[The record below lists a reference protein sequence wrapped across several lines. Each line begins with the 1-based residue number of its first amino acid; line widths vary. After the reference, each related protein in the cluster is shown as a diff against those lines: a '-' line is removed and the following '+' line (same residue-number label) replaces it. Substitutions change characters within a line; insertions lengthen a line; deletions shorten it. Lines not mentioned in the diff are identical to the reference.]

1 MRFRGT
7 GGRCDYSWLAMLTA
21 TAVLACGAAQPDAP
35 AAAMSGAAEPAV
47 WVPKEFNLTY
57 QGFTTHYTCD
67 GLHDKMTRILLMLG
81 ARKDLQVRSW
91 GCLRLAPDVFP
102 GVSVKMNV
110 LEPQGGQGGQGRQS
124 AQTVPAHWQQ
134 VDLLAGRDPIDA
146 SADCDLIAQVQ
157 QKVLPLFA
165 TRGVDFQATCERR
178 QLVVGG
184 TRLKA
189 KVLLA
194 DPVAAAAASPR

>member
-1 MRFRGT
+1 MRFRST
-7 GGRCDYSWLAMLTA
+7 GGRCGYSWLAMLTA
-21 TAVLACGAAQPDAP
+21 TAVLACSAAQPDAP
-35 AAAMSGAAEPAV
+35 AAAVSGAAEPAV
-47 WVPKEFNLTY
+47 WVAKEFNLTY

-91 GCLRLAPDVFP
+91 GCLRLAADVFP

-110 LEPQGGQGGQGRQS
+110 LEPQGGQGGQS
-124 AQTVPAHWQQ
+124 AQTVLAHWQQ
-134 VDLLAGRDPIDA
+134 VDLLAGGDPIDA

-165 TRGVDFQATCERR
+165 TRDVDFQATCQRR
-178 QLVVGG
+178 QLVIGG

-194 DPVAAAAASPR
+194 DSVAAAAASPR

>member
-1 MRFRGT
+1 MRFRST
-7 GGRCDYSWLAMLTA
+7 GGRCGYSWLAILTA
-21 TAVLACGAAQPDAP
+21 TAGLACTAAQADAP
-35 AAAMSGAAEPAV
+35 AAVVSGTAEPAV

-81 ARKDLQVRSW
+81 ARKDLQVRAW
-91 GCLRLAPDVFP
+91 GCLHLAPDVFP

-110 LEPQGGQGGQGRQS
+110 LEPQGGQAGQTAR
-124 AQTVPAHWQQ
+124 TVPAHWQQ

-165 TRGVDFQATCERR
+165 TRGVDFQAACERR
-178 QLVVGG
+178 QLVIGG

-194 DPVAAAAASPR
+194 DSVATAAASPR

>member
-21 TAVLACGAAQPDAP
+21 TAVLACGGAAQPDAP

-91 GCLRLAPDVFP
+91 GCLRLAADVFP

-110 LEPQGGQGGQGRQS
+110 LEPQGGQGGQS
-124 AQTVPAHWQQ
+124 AQTVLAHWQQ

-165 TRGVDFQATCERR
+165 TRDVDFQATCQRR
-178 QLVVGG
+178 QLVIGG

-194 DPVAAAAASPR
+194 DSVAAAAASPR